1 MDKKMK
7 SVHITLRITVNEGSG
22 WYLSAPRVDK
32 DMNFSL
38 PVEMFDAKKFASMVE
53 KAIADAEAE
62 LPEASVE
69 YERKE
74 AETKK
79 EKAEKEAEVSAQI
92 FLPEFPATLFPFGI
106 SFYKLPPGFSGGKRP
121 LGMLSIQIAP

>member
-7 SVHITLRITVNEGSG
+7 SVHITLQITVNEDSG
-22 WYLSAPRVDK
+22 WYLTPPRADK
-32 DMNFSL
+32 NINFSL
-38 PVEMFDAKKFASMVE
+38 PIEMFDTKKFASMVE

-74 AETKK
+74 AEKR
-79 EKAEKEAEVSAQI
+79 
-92 FLPEFPATLFPFGI
+92 F
-106 SFYKLPPGFSGGKRP
+106 SF
-121 LGMLSIQIAP
+121 